1 MKSPFPGMDPYLE
14 PYWLDVHGTLITLA
28 KLQLQGKLPDDL
40 RAASNERVIIASD
53 EDGKSRSLYPDV
65 SVIERPWR
73 QGAGT
78 GAAVADR
85 PPTQPLIVQGRSAPL
100 HQQFIEIIERK
111 SGGRVVT
118 VIEFLSPTNKLPGQG
133 RREYRRKQREC
144 RRGGVNLVEID
155 LTRRGRRRLL
165 VSEDELPTDHRT
177 PYLASVWRAT
187 RPSLHEVYAIWLQ
200 QPLPNISVPLRP
212 DDPDVHLDLQPL
224 IETVNETGRYDID
237 YRAELDPPLDAD
249 DHAWAVELLVSH
261 IREKT

>member
-1 MKSPFPGMDPYLE
+1 MDPYLE

-28 KLQLQGKLPDDL
+28 KLQLQGKLPSDL
-40 RAASNERVIIASD
+40 RAASNERVIIARD
-53 EDGKSRSLYPDV
+53 EDDRSRSLYPDV

-73 QGAGT
+73 PEGGT
-78 GAAVADR
+78 GSAVADR
-85 PPTQPLIVQGRSAPL
+85 PPSQPLIVHSRSAPL
-100 HQQFIEIIERK
+100 HQQYIEIIERR

-165 VSEDELPTDHRT
+165 VSEDELPADQRT
-177 PYLASVWRAT
+177 TYLTSVWRAT
-187 RPSLHEVYAIWLQ
+187 RPGLNEVYAIALQ

-224 IETVNETGRYDID
+224 IETVYATGRYDID
-237 YRAELDPPLDAD
+237 YSAELDPPLDAED
-249 DHAWAVELLVSH
+249 QEWASELLASH
-261 IREKT
+261 TRETT